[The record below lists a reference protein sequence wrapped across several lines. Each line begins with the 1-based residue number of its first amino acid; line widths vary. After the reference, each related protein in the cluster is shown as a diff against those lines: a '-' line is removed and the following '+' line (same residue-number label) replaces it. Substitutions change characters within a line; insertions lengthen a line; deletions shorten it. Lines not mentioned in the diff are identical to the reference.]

1 MNNFSIWNSQREELY
16 VKVVHKN
23 YMDKWCAWTC
33 VFWWLLIAG
42 GICAHIGID
51 IEYAVWSYPIIQIMC
66 ISKAAASSKERDEF
80 YSKEIHMDKYE
91 RNKYVGDNKYD
102 NGGLGHL

>member
-42 GICAHIGID
+42 GICAYIGID
-51 IEYAVWSYPIIQIMC
+51 IEYTVWSYPIIQIMC
-66 ISKAAASSKERDEF
+66 IIKASTSSKEVNEF
-80 YSKEIHMDKYE
+80 YSKKICMDKYE
-91 RNKYVGDNKYD
+91 RIKYLGD